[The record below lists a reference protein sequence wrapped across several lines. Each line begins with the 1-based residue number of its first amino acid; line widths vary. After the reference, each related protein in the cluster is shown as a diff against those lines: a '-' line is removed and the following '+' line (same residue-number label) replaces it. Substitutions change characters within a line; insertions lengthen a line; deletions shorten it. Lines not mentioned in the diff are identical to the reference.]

1 MEWRLLGQIICVLAV
16 GGNVFAY
23 WIKAVN
29 SSKGHGCTT
38 FGIFRD
44 LRAFAKVIE
53 DEKDLRLQNRYK
65 LILWAFYACVL
76 AGVVT
81 VLMGGPA
88 LWWFSH
94 GH

>member
-1 MEWRLLGQIICVLAV
+1 MEWERLGKFICVLVV
-16 GGNVFAY
+16 GGNVLAY
-23 WIKAVN
+23 WIKAIN
-29 SSKGHGCTT
+29 SSKGYGFTP

-44 LRAFAKVIE
+44 LHTFAKVIE
-53 DEKDLRLQNRYK
+53 DERDLRLQKRYK
-65 LILWAFYACVL
+65 LILRAFYVCIF

-94 GH
+94 SH